1 MIPSFIHRTFKSF
14 FNSGAA
20 FSESI
25 VPKALM
31 KIGVPD
37 KTALSIGQVCGGA
50 SGVASVA
57 TGLCFLAAIP
67 ISLPMFVAAT
77 GWIGTQ
83 AAIAAVLATGFLGGV
98 GTVVTTTGLGMCR
111 SGARAARHTAPEKSS
126 FDAFKTA
133 RVAFA
138 QASGGP
144 EALGFTGGQA
154 LSRKSANSSQLRN
167 TASGV

>member
-1 MIPSFIHRTFKSF
+1 MILSIIPRTFKSF

-25 VPKALM
+25 VPKALI
-31 KIGVPD
+31 KIGVPA
-37 KTALSIGQVCGGA
+37 KTAAKIGQVCGGA
-50 SGVASVA
+50 AGIASVA

-67 ISLPMFVAAT
+67 ISFPMFVAAT
-77 GWIGTQ
+77 GWLATQ
-83 AAIAAVLATGFLGGV
+83 GVIAAVLTTAILGGV

-111 SGARAARHTAPEKSS
+111 SGASAARHLAPEKSS
-126 FDAFKTA
+126 FDAFKSARTA
-133 RVAFA
+133 FS